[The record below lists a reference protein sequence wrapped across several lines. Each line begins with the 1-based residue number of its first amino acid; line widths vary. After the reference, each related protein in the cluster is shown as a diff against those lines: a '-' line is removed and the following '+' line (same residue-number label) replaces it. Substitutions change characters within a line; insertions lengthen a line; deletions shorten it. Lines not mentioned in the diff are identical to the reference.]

1 VLRVMV
7 MVSWYILMMYVTVE
21 LFLDCSRKLHT
32 SPTCVCTVR
41 MLAVGQYISQH
52 GKPRHLHAAT
62 FSVPRATEKDPS
74 TPELP
79 TCCQQHGGQ
88 VRSITYLD
96 A

>member
-1 VLRVMV
+1 
-7 MVSWYILMMYVTVE
+7 
-21 LFLDCSRKLHT
+21 
-32 SPTCVCTVR
+32 
-41 MLAVGQYISQH
+41 VGQYISQH